1 MIHSMAGGNLKDYG
15 VFDIAKVELLEGD
28 IGKVIYVVSTFKD
41 LKEGDIVLIPDNFN
55 IEGVKAKVLRVDK
68 KVHEQNFP
76 IPIKRLKTILKI
88 YENR

>member
-1 MIHSMAGGNLKDYG
+1 MAGGNLKDYG
-15 VFDIAKVELLEGD
+15 IFDIAKVELLEGD

>member
-1 MIHSMAGGNLKDYG
+1 MAGGNLKDYG

>member
-1 MIHSMAGGNLKDYG
+1 MIHSTAGGNLKDYG
-15 VFDIAKVELLEGD
+15 IFDIAKVELLEGD

>member
-15 VFDIAKVELLEGD
+15 VFDIVKVELLEGD